1 MRRRGA
7 SASCRKNSL
16 SAGIARMPAGSLP
29 RERTWKESRQTPSA
43 GWPAAATI
51 RHAWSYSLTW
61 RPQASAS
68 YATRRP
74 RAAARSASACS
85 CSAARSS
92 SATDS
97 GCTVEAHEHR
107 VGAEGLHDVELR
119 LGAPQVALQHRVGHA
134 LEVPERLV
142 ERDPQA
148 QRGRPLAAPRTGVH
162 GEPMRSGS
170 KSSTASKPASE
181 AARSFS
187 SSVPLRQT
195 VARPLSTRPPPRP
208 GARSARA
215 CDRDRGAPR
224 RTARTRRRP
233 GRPPCALRRACGTR
247 ARALAPAAA

>member
-97 GCTVEAHEHR
+97 GCTVEGTSTVSR
-107 VGAEGLHDVELR
+107 AEGLHDVELR

-148 QRGRPLAAPRTGVH
+148 QRGRPLAHLGGAH

-170 KSSTASKPASE
+170 KSSTASKPASA

-215 CDRDRGAPR
+215 CGRDRDAPR

-233 GRPPCALRRACGTR
+233 GRPPCALRRACGIR